1 MDSVI
6 LERILELWLEGMDG
20 YAGHPV
26 PNDSVDESL
35 TNFTQGTKKPIPHEG
50 DGSSVS
56 V

>member
-1 MDSVI
+1 MGLVI
-6 LERILELWLEGMDG
+6 LGWILELSLEGMDG

-26 PNDSVDESL
+26 PNDSVAESL
-35 TNFTQGTKKPIPHEG
+35 LYSSKEKPIPDEG